1 VTAREQQEGFEPS
14 NPQMAGGSEVEALL
28 VVRERAAR

>member
-14 NPQMAGGSEVEALL
+14 NPEMAGGSEVKALL
-28 VVRERAAR
+28 ARR